1 MLYYIGK
8 TKMRHVL
15 KFKHCR
21 EKYLVIYHPIISLAT
36 AIVTKT
42 GFFRVFTNV
51 TTTSLKNSR
60 TFSFFSAPVFT
71 PSGGSM
77 C

>member
-21 EKYLVIYHPIISLAT
+21 EKYLVYIPPHISLVT

-42 GFFRVFTNV
+42 GFFRLHQRDHNIIEKFQDIFIFFRP
-51 TTTSLKNSR
+51 SLYSQWW
-60 TFSFFSAPVFT
+60 
-71 PSGGSM
+71 
-77 C
+77 